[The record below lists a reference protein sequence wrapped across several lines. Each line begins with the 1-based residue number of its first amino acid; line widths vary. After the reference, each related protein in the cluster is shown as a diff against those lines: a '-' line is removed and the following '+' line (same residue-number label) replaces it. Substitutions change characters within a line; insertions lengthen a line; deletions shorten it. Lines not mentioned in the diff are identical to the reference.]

1 MARLKK
7 AIFIEDGD
15 FEEMAAMPTN
25 VCVDLPTLRKGSE
38 GTTVRRLQH
47 MLNPFV
53 SGGEEGSPVVPPL
66 EEDGDFGPKTEQA
79 VKRFQGADVGT
90 LAVDGIVGRAT
101 WTKLLTMWLTSEG
114 AG

>member
-1 MARLKK
+1 MV
-7 AIFIEDGD
+7 
-15 FEEMAAMPTN
+15 AMTTN

-38 GTTVRRLQH
+38 GPTVMRLQQ

-53 SGGEEGSPVVPPL
+53 SGGEEGGPVVPPL
-66 EEDGDFGPKTEQA
+66 EEDGVFGPKTEQA
-79 VKRFQGADVGT
+79 VKSFQGGDAGK

-101 WTKLLTMWLTSEG
+101 WTKLLTMWLTSGG